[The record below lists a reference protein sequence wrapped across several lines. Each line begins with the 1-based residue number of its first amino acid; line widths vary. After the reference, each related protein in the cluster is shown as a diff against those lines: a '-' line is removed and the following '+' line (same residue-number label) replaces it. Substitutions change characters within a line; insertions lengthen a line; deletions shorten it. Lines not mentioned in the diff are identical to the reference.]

1 MPAAMADF
9 TFNCFLFAVFA
20 LTVTRILPIA
30 ISLAGLKLGA
40 HLRARCRLRRYEQGL
55 DLNHLPE

>member
-55 DLNHLPE
+55 T